1 MKIRRSF
8 PLVAAVFLGL
18 WPGFLWAAGD
28 VGTEQPAT
36 YEQLQK
42 LAVERK
48 WPDIVAILNQNDLT
62 GMADAL
68 GQPVGEYGP
77 KSRCELGGIPR
88 PKAD

>member
-8 PLVAAVFLGL
+8 PLGAAVFLGL

-68 GQPVGEYGP
+68 GQPADRLYALRG
-77 KSRCELGGIPR
+77 RALGY
-88 PKAD
+88 